1 MGSEWYGCARKER
14 EWMSGEVERGIRH
27 CDVGLGLA
35 VLVIVCVL
43 LVVFV
48 WAVWGSACGVV
59 LVRAF

>member
-1 MGSEWYGCARKER
+1 
-14 EWMSGEVERGIRH
+14 MSGEVERGIRH